1 VLKNGSVIHP
11 GLHWLV
17 NLVAVGIDSDTGID
31 DLDSINRAKNELK
44 ESLLNVKE
52 IMRLERNET
61 KGDGYENSYKDVRT

>member
-1 VLKNGSVIHP
+1 VIHP